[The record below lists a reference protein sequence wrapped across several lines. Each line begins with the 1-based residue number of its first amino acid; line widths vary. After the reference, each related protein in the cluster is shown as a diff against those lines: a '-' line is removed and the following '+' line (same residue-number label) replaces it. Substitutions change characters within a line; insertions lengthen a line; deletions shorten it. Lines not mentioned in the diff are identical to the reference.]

1 MQKCLSRN
9 IFSHGVGEVPVQEEV
24 RPPRN
29 VRAST
34 TRLKSRSLGR
44 GAEEEK
50 NWLANKG
57 RLEFAFLPARHHAK
71 STQESIEAY
80 MPPSAEAK
88 RSSPF

>member
-1 MQKCLSRN
+1 MQKCLSIN
-9 IFSHGVGEVPVQEEV
+9 IFSARGGGSSRPGRSETASERTGVDT
-24 RPPRN
+24 
-29 VRAST
+29 AS
-34 TRLKSRSLGR
+34 GR

-50 NWLANKG
+50 NWLAIKG
-57 RLEFAFLPARHHAK
+57 RLAFTFLPARHHAK